1 MLKILGRKTSSN
13 VMEVLWLCGEL
24 GIEYD
29 REDIGGPFGGNDQP
43 EYLAK
48 NPNGLVPTIED
59 DGLFFRTAPSDA
71 AMAKF

>member
-29 REDIGGPFGGNDQP
+29 REDVGGPFAGVG
-43 EYLAK
+43 EEASRLALSIHLPHLAVLHK
-48 NPNGLVPTIED
+48 HLTQAVLTLDLVP
-59 DGLFFRTAPSDA
+59 
-71 AMAKF
+71 